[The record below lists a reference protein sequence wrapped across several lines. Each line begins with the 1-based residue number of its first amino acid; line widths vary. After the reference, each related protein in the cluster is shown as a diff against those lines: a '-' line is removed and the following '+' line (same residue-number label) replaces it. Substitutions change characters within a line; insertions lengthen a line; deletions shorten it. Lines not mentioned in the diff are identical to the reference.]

1 MGTISGALL
10 LVVDPPVLPSAGDA
24 GILIAATALGM
35 AGYYLLTRA
44 MQTGDVPAVTPF
56 RYTRLVYAMIFAL
69 VFFAEV
75 PDALTLLGAALI
87 VGAGVYTL
95 LREARVSRAA
105 RRAKPVAS
113 PVRPT

>member
-1 MGTISGALL
+1 
-10 LVVDPPVLPSAGDA
+10 
-24 GILIAATALGM
+24 
-35 AGYYLLTRA
+35 
-44 MQTGDVPAVTPF
+44 
-56 RYTRLVYAMIFAL
+56 MIFAL